1 MYIVTYEERNQ
12 EFNFWTA
19 IYRTRISKGA
29 VEDLVQFL
37 AECEVNGAVR
47 NIRIWKGEELSYTKN
62 VKVDAEVDIHWD

>member
-12 EFNFWTA
+12 EFIFWTPM
-19 IYRTRISKGA
+19 YRTRISKGA

-37 AECEVNGAVR
+37 AECEANGAVR